1 MAYFAPISF
10 SPGNP
15 FGEAL
20 QQTTSQIA
28 QAKAIQREEMK
39 ALVDVSLEGVH
50 SRFQE
55 EVSKGV
61 NEFKAD
67 AAKIYSEQ
75 GRFGKPL
82 DFKEYAKLQTKKKEI
97 LAKVNHARMLT
108 DAYYD
113 SIANAAKLKADPA
126 RGNILDPQSEVDIS
140 NWLTDGK
147 SIFDKVDPRSLVRRR
162 YGMQE
167 MTADYDELTKQTK
180 ESAIKSP
187 KSVINPRTGKE
198 ERRIIY
204 DPMEQADAVWNGSPQ
219 IAGFWTKEAN
229 GDVRK
234 GRELFDEWAKNQAI
248 DALDLQGGGTHVY
261 NYMGGFGGEKDKGTL
276 YPYRNREGNMAFNFE
291 SKPMQLKA
299 GKYIGDVGEIQ
310 RNPDG
315 TWYKTISQ
323 VYIQQPDGAM
333 ALATEAER
341 DAYIAT
347 YEKENGQKVSKTE
360 RGGLV
365 MRLTPSDV
373 NQLAWLPFN
382 FMNADQ
388 YGLHFDNPDNPI
400 EGYSPWKTQREIQ
413 EEAAEITKKKKIG
426 PKSTPEQ
433 RAERAHAIASGNKAT
448 PAKSAVMNND
458 QTRISTP
465 DGVMTVKQLI
475 EEKGL
480 TREQIISGIERGKIS
495 LSK

>member
-1 MAYFAPISF
+1 MAYFQPISF

-15 FGEAL
+15 LGETI
-20 QQTTSQIA
+20 QQTTDRITQM
-28 QAKAIQREEMK
+28 KAVQREEMK
-39 ALVDVSLEGVH
+39 ALADVSLEGVH
-50 SRFQE
+50 ARFQE

-61 NEFKAD
+61 DEFKSN

-97 LAKVNHARMLT
+97 LAKVNHAKMMT

-113 SIANAAKLKADPA
+113 TLAEAAKLKADPA
-126 RGNILDPQSEVDIS
+126 RGNILDPQSEVDINS
-140 NWLTDGK
+140 WPTDGK
-147 SIFDKVDPRSLVRRR
+147 SIFEKVDPRTLVRRR

-167 MTADYDELTKQTK
+167 MTQDYDELTKQTK

-187 KSVINPRTGKE
+187 KSVINKATGKE

-234 GRELFDEWAKNQAI
+234 GRELFDTWAKNQAI
-248 DALDLQGGGTHVY
+248 DALDLQGGTNVY
-261 NYMGGFGGEKDKGTL
+261 NYISGFGGDTNKSNL
-276 YPYRNREGNMAFNFE
+276 YPYLNKQGNMAFNFE

-299 GKYIGDVGEIQ
+299 GKYIGDIGEIQ

-323 VYIQQPDGAM
+323 VYVEQPDGTLVA
-333 ALATEAER
+333 ATGDDLEN
-341 DAYIAT
+341 YIAMS
-347 YEKENGQKVSKTE
+347 EKESGLKVSKTE

-400 EGYSPWKTQREIQ
+400 EGYSPWKTKAEIQ
-413 EEAAEITKKKKIG
+413 AEAAEITKKKTIN
-426 PKSTPEQ
+426 SQLTPEQ
-433 RAERAHAIASGNKAT
+433 LKEQAHAIRMGNKAT
-448 PAKSAVMNND
+448 PTKTKS
-458 QTRISTP
+458 
-465 DGVMTVKQLI
+465 VKDDPFQ
-475 EEKGL
+475 
-480 TREQIISGIERGKIS
+480 
-495 LSK
+495 